1 MAIVY
6 SSATIRP
13 TKPEL
18 LETVLGGPTEVLGS
32 YRFDDPAG
40 EVGVEAFVVRRE
52 AQLQHVVFTY
62 RGAPLEVG
70 EARLVSTMEHS
81 ELGQRWVYDGTTDP
95 VAVDCFRRAVL
106 GEQHQAALELWEDGQ
121 LVGTRE
127 PTVRLSARA
136 GTSTDGATVR
146 IDRELGDAATG
157 PALVASWD
165 GGEAV
170 VAELPAQDVG
180 MAGVTRGL
188 GEDMDERRVQRVA
201 WSRPPWHVS
210 GSVPDLP
217 APPLRPDARG
227 PW

>member
-1 MAIVY
+1 MAIVHF
-6 SSATIRP
+6 SATIRP

-18 LETVLGGPTEVLGS
+18 LEAVLGGPVEVLGS

-40 EVGVEAFVVRRE
+40 EVGVEAFVVRRG
-52 AQLQHVVFTY
+52 ARLHHVVLTY

-81 ELGQRWVYDGTTDP
+81 ELGPRWVYEGTTDP

-106 GEQHQAALELWEDGQ
+106 GEQNQAVLELWEDGR

-136 GTSTDGATVR
+136 GASAAGATVR
-146 IDRELGDAATG
+146 ILRNLGDAAIG
-157 PALVASWD
+157 PALVASWA

-170 VAELPAQDVG
+170 VA
-180 MAGVTRGL
+180 GL
-188 GEDMDERRVQRVA
+188 GD
-201 WSRPPWHVS
+201 
-210 GSVPDLP
+210 
-217 APPLRPDARG
+217 
-227 PW
+227 